1 MGTGSNFIHVQVYQ
15 INLISPL
22 KVLAFNS
29 GASSAEQFWRLN
41 FHSKK
46 VVGDRTSKAE
56 VTKKQKVF
64 SAHREGRGAG
74 TVISRTIDR
83 QEAFSAR
90 LLLPP
95 RFKPDNRLTYNQSK
109 AGFDAQIVAA
119 GTLLSFKTPG
129 APLCYRWL
137 LSFLNIT
144 AECTW
149 IKYNF
154 KTKSKGF
161 KE

>member
-1 MGTGSNFIHVQVYQ
+1 MIYG
-15 INLISPL
+15 
-22 KVLAFNS
+22 
-29 GASSAEQFWRLN
+29 
-41 FHSKK
+41 
-46 VVGDRTSKAE
+46 
-56 VTKKQKVF
+56 
-64 SAHREGRGAG
+64 
-74 TVISRTIDR
+74 TIDR
-83 QEAFSAR
+83 QEAPGAR

-95 RFKPDNRLTYNQSK
+95 RFKPDNRLIYNQSK
-109 AGFDAQIVAA
+109 TGFDARIVAA

-149 IKYNF
+149 IKYHF